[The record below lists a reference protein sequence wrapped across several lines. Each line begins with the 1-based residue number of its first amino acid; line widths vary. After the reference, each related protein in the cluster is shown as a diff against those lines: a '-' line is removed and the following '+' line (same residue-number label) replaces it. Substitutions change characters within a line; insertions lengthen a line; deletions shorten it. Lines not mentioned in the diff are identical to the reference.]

1 MSESASERPE
11 QLRIRSMQDIFD
23 ALRSPEPRARFSILQ
38 AIIQNPEKAAAYG
51 TSDGA
56 DLVDELCD
64 HARNL
69 PASPL
74 RTLVLGALVAYKD
87 PRVRE
92 IFLME
97 MHVSGNAETLI
108 LASRYLAGEAEDDVK
123 LSISG
128 LLFQNNSIDRARAA
142 ANIMAGHGQLSDRER
157 IRIAL
162 LSSEG
167 FPAPGLSEE
176 TGADWS
182 AELQGPYASHA
193 RRLLE
198 AQAETAFLYLR
209 KKWDHLEEENRT
221 WLLEWGADKF
231 PVYIIELIL
240 RALDSGSDLLVPA
253 ALEAIITLKEYG
265 KIFAIRTG
273 RYLQSK
279 NPAVRLAAVRAG
291 APIGDWKA
299 ALSSENDTAVRIAML
314 TRLAK
319 EQGAA
324 AAPTLIRLIE
334 EGDYRLRA
342 AATSA
347 LQNVSKDVVELMKPL
362 MKHSRQAVQVAA
374 AQVLIAAGEELW
386 LEEQLLA

>member
-1 MSESASERPE
+1 MSESDSERPE
-11 QLRIRSMQDIFD
+11 QLHIRAIQDVFD

-38 AIIQNPEKAAAYG
+38 AIILNPEKAAAYG
-51 TSDGA
+51 PSNGA

-69 PASPL
+69 PVSPL

-108 LASRYLAGEAEDDVK
+108 LASRYLSGEAEDDVK
-123 LSISG
+123 PAIAG

-142 ANIMAGHGQLSDRER
+142 ANIMAGHRQLSDRER

-162 LSSEG
+162 HGSEE
-167 FPAPGLSEE
+167 FPAPELSED
-176 TGADWS
+176 TGAVWS

-193 RRLLE
+193 RRLLQTQGE
-198 AQAETAFLYLR
+198 AAFLYLR
-209 KKWDHLEEENRT
+209 NKWHHLAEDDKK

-240 RALDSGSDLLVPA
+240 QALDSGSDLLVLA
-253 ALEAIITLKEYG
+253 ALEAIITLKDYG
-265 KIFAIRTG
+265 KIFAPHTG

-291 APIGDWKA
+291 APVGDWKA
-299 ALSSENDTAVRIAML
+299 ALSREDDTAVRIEML
-314 TRLAK
+314 MRMAG

-324 AAPTLIRLIE
+324 AAPVLIRVIE

-347 LQNVSKDVVELMKPL
+347 LQKVSKDVVELIKPL
-362 MKHSRQAVQVAA
+362 MKDSRQAVQVAA

-386 LEEQLLA
+386 LEEHFIA